1 MNDPLTFFAWLVLA
15 MIFLV
20 IVSTIVAIGSL
31 PKKIAIKRNHPQVDA
46 INAASWI
53 GLGLLRNSS
62 SIPQRPISL
71 DCSHTRRTGTVRTG
85 VSRTLH

>member
-20 IVSTIVAIGSL
+20 IVSIIVAIGSL
-31 PKKIAIKRNHPQVDA
+31 PKKIAIKRNHPQVGA
-46 INAASWI
+46 INAARWI

-62 SIPQRPISL
+62 SIPQ
-71 DCSHTRRTGTVRTG
+71 
-85 VSRTLH
+85 